1 MCVYKLYIITI
12 KRFFLPES
20 GNSHFKFERFIVD
33 EDSCSAESRDSETKD
48 SDLESSANPE
58 SGSEST
64 IDQNHQ
70 TMD

>member
-1 MCVYKLYIITI
+1 MKTAAVLRVEIL
-12 KRFFLPES
+12 RQ
-20 GNSHFKFERFIVD
+20 
-33 EDSCSAESRDSETKD
+33 D
-48 SDLESSANPE
+48 SDLESSNNPE